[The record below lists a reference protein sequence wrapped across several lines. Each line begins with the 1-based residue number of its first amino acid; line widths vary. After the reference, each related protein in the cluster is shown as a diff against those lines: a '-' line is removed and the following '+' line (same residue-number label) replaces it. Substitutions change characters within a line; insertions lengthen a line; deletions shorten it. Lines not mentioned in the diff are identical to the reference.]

1 MDDRLMHLGRALKVF
16 AKTAAAGIPL
26 CLFTIGSHA
35 QGTFNAA
42 LPDVAWFGTSKFF
55 AASDPEHGLEL
66 WVSDGTDPGT
76 GMVADIAPGPVGSN
90 PHDITAV
97 NGTLFFVADDGI
109 HGHELWASDGTAQGT
124 QLVSDIIPGPQ
135 GSLPGGLTALNALV
149 VFSADDGMFGR
160 QLWVSDGT
168 AANTLPL
175 KQVALPG
182 GFSPRNLTYRN
193 GLILFAANDGIT
205 GSELWRTDGTPEGTQ
220 LVADINSGIGSSS
233 PNFLTVFHGLVYFV
247 AEDGFSG
254 PALWRSDGTQS
265 GTMLV
270 TNLGGISSMQISAQ
284 GGSLHLITDSPQLG
298 EQHWISDG
306 TAAGTVLVSTAQL
319 ASATVSWS
327 PPTQAADGTPLT
339 SLGGYRVYFG
349 PNPNSLTYSV
359 DVADAAVTSVTLAE
373 LLPGTLYFAATAYTY
388 NGLESDLS
396 AVVGATLVAPS
407 LQ

>member
-1 MDDRLMHLGRALKVF
+1 MDDGLMDLGRALKAF
-16 AKTAAAGIPL
+16 AKTAAAAIPL
-26 CLFTIGSHA
+26 FLFTMGSHA
-35 QGTFNAA
+35 QGTFNAT

-66 WVSDGTDPGT
+66 WFSDGTDPGT

-90 PHDITAV
+90 PHALTAV
-97 NGTLFFVADDGI
+97 NGTLFFVADDGV

-124 QLVSDIIPGPQ
+124 QLVSDIIPGPR

-168 AANTLPL
+168 AAHTRLL
-175 KQVALPG
+175 MQAAIPG

-193 GLILFAANDGIT
+193 GVILFAANDGIT

-220 LVADINSGIGSSS
+220 LVADINSGIRGSS
-233 PNFLTVFHGLVYFV
+233 PNFLTVFRGLLYFT

-254 PALWRSDGTQS
+254 PALWRSDGTQG
-265 GTMLV
+265 GTALV
-270 TNLGGISSMQISAQ
+270 TNLGGVTSMQISTQ
-284 GGSLHLITDSPQLG
+284 GGSLHLLTESPQAG

-306 TAAGTVLVSTAQL
+306 TAAGTVPVSTAQL

-327 PPTQAADGTPLT
+327 PPPQAADGTPL
-339 SLGGYRVYFG
+339 SNMGGYRVYFG
-349 PNPNSLTYSV
+349 ANPSRLIYSV
-359 DVADAAVTSVTLAE
+359 NVPDPAVTSVTLPE

-388 NGLESDLS
+388 DGLESDFS
-396 AVVGATLVAPS
+396 AVVGATLAAPA
-407 LQ
+407 L